1 MQTEQI
7 EATTTATPSVIAR
20 ICERY
25 NVHAVVQ
32 QMMEQAAEHNREIV
46 TAQQAEISR
55 LKFAV
60 AEEKTRVIRL
70 QAEVREHELRW
81 AELEASPAVR
91 MVPVTGEPNFEGD
104 GD

>member
-1 MQTEQI
+1 MQTEKI

-32 QMMEQAAEHNREIV
+32 QMMEQAAEHNREII
-46 TAQQAEISR
+46 TGQQAEISR
-55 LKFAV
+55 LKFAI

-81 AELEASPAVR
+81 RELEGSSSVR
-91 MVPVTGEPNFEGD
+91 MSPVVVEPNFEGN